1 MIIAVVGFPRRGKST
16 YLSMLYVSLRRRGQ
30 SFFVQ
35 RGCPDGEG
43 QWTFETE
50 GGKSLRVKGE
60 FTERFINWVIQ
71 STRGLSERFERVY
84 VDLGGRMSEEN
95 KRILREAGVDGVII
109 VGESVEEILEWV
121 KFVRASVSVGKE
133 VEIFAV
139 LSRYDE
145 ERNEMTFKPI
155 VL

>member
-1 MIIAVVGFPRRGKST
+1 MVVGVVGFPRRGKST
-16 YLSMLYVSLRRRGQ
+16 FLSRLYSDLRRRGQ

-50 GGKSLRVKGE
+50 NGKSLRLKGE
-60 FTERFINWVIQ
+60 FTRDFVEWVIR

-95 KRILREAGVDGVII
+95 KRILREAGVDAVIV

-121 KFVRASVSVGKE
+121 RFVKSVVE
-133 VEIFAV
+133 AEIFAI
-139 LSRYDE
+139 LSKYDE
-145 ERNEMTFKPI
+145 EKGEMVFKPI

>member
-1 MIIAVVGFPRRGKST
+1 MVVGVVGFPRRGKST
-16 YLSMLYVSLRRRGQ
+16 FLSRLYSDLRRRGQ

-50 GGKSLRVKGE
+50 NGKSLRLKGE
-60 FTERFINWVIQ
+60 FTRDFVEWVIR

-95 KRILREAGVDGVII
+95 KRILREAGVDAVIV

-121 KFVRASVSVGKE
+121 RFVKSVVE
-133 VEIFAV
+133 AEIFAI
-139 LSRYDE
+139 LSKYDE
-145 ERNEMTFKPI
+145 EKGKMVFKPI

>member
-1 MIIAVVGFPRRGKST
+1 MVVGVVGFPRRGKST
-16 YLSMLYVSLRRRGQ
+16 FLSRLYSDLRRRGQ

-50 GGKSLRVKGE
+50 NGKSLRLKGE
-60 FTERFINWVIQ
+60 FTRDFVEWVIR

-95 KRILREAGVDGVII
+95 KRILREAGVDAVIV

-121 KFVRASVSVGKE
+121 RFVKSVVE
-133 VEIFAV
+133 AEIFAV
-139 LSRYDE
+139 LSEYDDG
-145 ERNEMTFKPI
+145 RGEMIFKPI
-155 VL
+155 ML